1 MLLAR
6 TVLWRPAVSL
16 PVQLPEEI
24 NCERAGKTD
33 KAADGRRRF
42 YAGAMHAA
50 LLSFRAHGRGECAP
64 LPSESMAPAISL
76 VSRARLIFPQA
87 RQAKTVNSKAITTPG
102 KTMSPNAVW
111 ELKLLMPYIR
121 ISTATIGSVPTARKA
136 VRAHKRNQQKPQG
149 KAAPQGGA
157 RQTHGAIDAQVLPF
171 ALHKLSAGEQGN
183 HQHDIRQQGP
193 SSRGRSRRQVPPAA
207 PQVSGRSAFSSCPL
221 SLNNLPHCCECS
233 ISSISN
239 DKMHIKYLFI
249 MLFHS

>member
-1 MLLAR
+1 MKGPEKQTKRPMDAGVLMPVPCMPLSCLSEPMGGEKAPR
-6 TVLWRPAVSL
+6 SLQNLWRLHQSGKPRTLDLSAS
-16 PVQLPEEI
+16 Q
-24 NCERAGKTD
+24 AGKN
-33 KAADGRRRF
+33 GEQQ
-42 YAGAMHAA
+42 GNHA
-50 LLSFRAHGRGECAP
+50 
-64 LPSESMAPAISL
+64 
-76 VSRARLIFPQA
+76 
-87 RQAKTVNSKAITTPG
+87 PG
-102 KTMSPNAVW
+102 KTMPPNAGW

-121 ISTATIGSVPTARKA
+121 ISTIGSVPTARKA

-239 DKMHIKYLFI
+239 DKMHIKYLLI
-249 MLFHS
+249 MFFHS

>member
-1 MLLAR
+1 MKGPEKQTKRPLDTGVLMPGPCMPLSCLSEPMGGENAPR
-6 TVLWRPAVSL
+6 SLQNLWRLHQSGKPRTLDLSAS
-16 PVQLPEEI
+16 Q
-24 NCERAGKTD
+24 AGKN
-33 KAADGRRRF
+33 GEQQ
-42 YAGAMHAA
+42 GNHA
-50 LLSFRAHGRGECAP
+50 
-64 LPSESMAPAISL
+64 
-76 VSRARLIFPQA
+76 
-87 RQAKTVNSKAITTPG
+87 PG
-102 KTMSPNAVW
+102 KTMPPNAVW

-207 PQVSGRSAFSSCPL
+207 PQVSGRSALSSCPL

>member
-1 MLLAR
+1 M
-6 TVLWRPAVSL
+6 RPA
-16 PVQLPEEI
+16 PFKI
-24 NCERAGKTD
+24 
-33 KAADGRRRF
+33 
-42 YAGAMHAA
+42 YGA
-50 LLSFRAHGRGECAP
+50 C
-64 LPSESMAPAISL
+64 ISS

-87 RQAKTVNSKAITTPG
+87 RQAKTVNSSAITTPG
-102 KTMSPNAVW
+102 KTMPPNAGW
-111 ELKLLMPYIR
+111 KLKLLMPYIR
-121 ISTATIGSVPTARKA
+121 ISTATIGSMPTARKA

-149 KAAPQGGA
+149 KAAAHGGA

-171 ALHKLSAGEQGN
+171 ALLKLSAGEQGN

-221 SLNNLPHCCECS
+221 SLNNLPHCCEFF

-239 DKMHIKYLFI
+239 DKMHIKYLLM

>member
-1 MLLAR
+1 MKGPEKQTKRPMDAGVLMPVPCMPLSCLSEPMGGEKAPR
-6 TVLWRPAVSL
+6 SLQNLWRLHQFGKPRTLDLSAS
-16 PVQLPEEI
+16 Q
-24 NCERAGKTD
+24 AGKN
-33 KAADGRRRF
+33 
-42 YAGAMHAA
+42 
-50 LLSFRAHGRGECAP
+50 GE
-64 LPSESMAPAISL
+64 
-76 VSRARLIFPQA
+76 
-87 RQAKTVNSKAITTPG
+87 RQGNHDPG
-102 KTMSPNAVW
+102 KTMPPNAIW
-111 ELKLLMPYIR
+111 KLKLLMPYIR
-121 ISTATIGSVPTARKA
+121 ISTATIGSVPTALKA

-171 ALHKLSAGEQGN
+171 ALHKISAGEQGN

-239 DKMHIKYLFI
+239 DKMHIKYLLI
-249 MLFHS
+249 MFFHS

>member
-1 MLLAR
+1 MKGPEKQTKRPMDAGVFMPGPCMPLSCLSEPMGGENAPR
-6 TVLWRPAVSL
+6 SLQNLWRLHQFGKPCTLDLSAS
-16 PVQLPEEI
+16 Q
-24 NCERAGKTD
+24 AG
-33 KAADGRRRF
+33 
-42 YAGAMHAA
+42 
-50 LLSFRAHGRGECAP
+50 
-64 LPSESMAPAISL
+64 
-76 VSRARLIFPQA
+76 
-87 RQAKTVNSKAITTPG
+87 KTVNSSAITTPG
-102 KTMSPNAVW
+102 KTMPPNAVW
-111 ELKLLMPYIR
+111 KLKLLMPYIR
-121 ISTATIGSVPTARKA
+121 ISTIGSVPTARKA

>member
-1 MLLAR
+1 M
-6 TVLWRPAVSL
+6 RPA
-16 PVQLPEEI
+16 PFKI
-24 NCERAGKTD
+24 
-33 KAADGRRRF
+33 
-42 YAGAMHAA
+42 YGA
-50 LLSFRAHGRGECAP
+50 C
-64 LPSESMAPAISL
+64 ISS

-87 RQAKTVNSKAITTPG
+87 RQAKTVNSSAITTPG
-102 KTMSPNAVW
+102 KTMPPNAVW
-111 ELKLLMPYIR
+111 KLKLLMPYIR
-121 ISTATIGSVPTARKA
+121 ISTIGSVPTARKA

-149 KAAPQGGA
+149 KDAPQGGA

-249 MLFHS
+249 ILFHS

>member
-1 MLLAR
+1 MKGPEKQTKRPMDAGVLMPGPCMPLSCLSEPMGGEKAPR
-6 TVLWRPAVSL
+6 SLQNLWRLHQSGKPRTLDLSAS
-16 PVQLPEEI
+16 Q
-24 NCERAGKTD
+24 AGKN
-33 KAADGRRRF
+33 GEQQ
-42 YAGAMHAA
+42 GNHA
-50 LLSFRAHGRGECAP
+50 
-64 LPSESMAPAISL
+64 
-76 VSRARLIFPQA
+76 
-87 RQAKTVNSKAITTPG
+87 PG
-102 KTMSPNAVW
+102 KTMPPNAGW

-121 ISTATIGSVPTARKA
+121 ISTIGSVPTARKA

-171 ALHKLSAGEQGN
+171 ALLKLSAGEQGN

-249 MLFHS
+249 MLFHN

>member
-1 MLLAR
+1 MGGENAPRSLQN
-6 TVLWRPAVSL
+6 LWRLHQFGKPRTLDLSAS
-16 PVQLPEEI
+16 Q
-24 NCERAGKTD
+24 AG
-33 KAADGRRRF
+33 
-42 YAGAMHAA
+42 
-50 LLSFRAHGRGECAP
+50 
-64 LPSESMAPAISL
+64 
-76 VSRARLIFPQA
+76 
-87 RQAKTVNSKAITTPG
+87 KTVNSSAITPAG
-102 KTMSPNAVW
+102 KTMPPNAVW

-239 DKMHIKYLFI
+239 DKMHIKYLLI
-249 MLFHS
+249 MLFHN

>member
-1 MLLAR
+1 M
-6 TVLWRPAVSL
+6 RPA
-16 PVQLPEEI
+16 PFKI
-24 NCERAGKTD
+24 
-33 KAADGRRRF
+33 
-42 YAGAMHAA
+42 YGA
-50 LLSFRAHGRGECAP
+50 C
-64 LPSESMAPAISL
+64 ISS
-76 VSRARLIFPQA
+76 VSRAHLIFPQA
-87 RQAKTVNSKAITTPG
+87 RQAKTVNSKAITPPG
-102 KTMSPNAVW
+102 KTMPPNAGW

-121 ISTATIGSVPTARKA
+121 ISTATIGSVPTALKA

-193 SSRGRSRRQVPPAA
+193 SSRGMISPAGSTGCSA
-207 PQVSGRSAFSSCPL
+207 ASSRSAFSSCPL

-239 DKMHIKYLFI
+239 DKMHIKYLLI
-249 MLFHS
+249 MFFHS

>member
-1 MLLAR
+1 MKGPEKQTKRPMDAGVLMPVPCMPLSCLSEPMGGEKAPR
-6 TVLWRPAVSL
+6 SLQNLWRLHQSGKPRTLDLSAS
-16 PVQLPEEI
+16 Q
-24 NCERAGKTD
+24 AGKN
-33 KAADGRRRF
+33 GEQQ
-42 YAGAMHAA
+42 GNHA
-50 LLSFRAHGRGECAP
+50 
-64 LPSESMAPAISL
+64 
-76 VSRARLIFPQA
+76 
-87 RQAKTVNSKAITTPG
+87 PG
-102 KTMSPNAVW
+102 KTMPPNAGW

-121 ISTATIGSVPTARKA
+121 ISTIGSVPTARKA

-221 SLNNLPHCCECS
+221 SLNNLPYCCEFS